1 MVQQV
6 LSDPSAA
13 ALDEGLVTAWLLD
26 GLGGGRRIGWPEI
39 TAWRPEDG
47 LLWIHLDYSH
57 SNALRWLEHESDLEP
72 IIRKALSSDES
83 RPRCERF
90 EKGLLTILR
99 GVNLNPGADPED
111 MVSIRVWLEDHR
123 IISCRRRR
131 LASIADLEENL
142 DKGRGPRSQGSF
154 LAQLSEHLVR
164 RMDNV
169 IESLEM
175 AAEDLESRISEDGS
189 GHLRSKISDTRR
201 VVIHLRRYLA
211 PQRDALRRLQALNID
226 WLSSDARARLNET
239 ADQTQGYLEGLDAIR
254 DTTQV
259 TQEELTQKLTA
270 QTERR
275 MYVLAIITSIF
286 LPLGFLTGLLGINVG
301 GMPGIENPL
310 AFWIV
315 CLLALAVGGLSIAIL
330 RLLRWF

>member
-1 MVQQV
+1 MQQAQ
-6 LSDPSAA
+6 SDPSASETA
-13 ALDEGLVTAWLLD
+13 EGLVTAWLLD
-26 GLGGGRRIGWPEI
+26 GLGGGHCLGWSEI
-39 TAWRPEDG
+39 ADWRPENG
-47 LLWIHLDYSH
+47 LIWIHLDYTH
-57 SNALRWLEHESDLEP
+57 PNALRWLEQESGIEP
-72 IIRKALSSDES
+72 IIRKVLTSDES

-90 EKGLLTILR
+90 DEGLLTILR

-123 IISCRRRR
+123 IISCRHRR
-131 LASIADLEENL
+131 LTSIADLEESL
-142 DKGRGPRSQGSF
+142 KKGKGPRSQGSF
-154 LAQLSEHLVR
+154 LAQLSENLIR
-164 RMDNV
+164 RMDGV
-169 IESLEM
+169 IESLEV
-175 AAEDLESRISEDGS
+175 AAEALENRLSDNDNGN
-189 GHLRSKISDTRR
+189 LRSALSDTRR

-211 PQRDALRRLQALNID
+211 PQRDALKRLQAMNFD
-226 WLSSDARARLNET
+226 WLSSDARARLNE
-239 ADQTQGYLEGLDAIR
+239 AVDQTQGYLEGLDAIR

-259 TQEELTQKLTA
+259 TQEELTQKLTG

-275 MYVLAIITSIF
+275 MYVLAIITSVF

-315 CLLALAVGGLSIAIL
+315 CLFAILVGGISLLIL